1 MEQSQLRI
9 LQIAHGFPP
18 EFIGG
23 TEHYCQ
29 ALTTMLHRRGHTC
42 FVLAGSYASAKSSDC
57 VTTNEAGFQVTRY
70 VSPFWPSWRERQYD
84 SSNPEAEHLIKH
96 YLQLIQPEVIHL
108 HHWIRLTN
116 NIVSIAAEL
125 GLPTVVTLHDLWV
138 TCARVHRQ
146 HKRGYFCQDLP
157 TPALCARCVER
168 PVWQSEEEI
177 RQALAFRQLQM
188 GEELRLAQLLIVPSD
203 SHRQLL
209 SRLLGL
215 DTDRF
220 RVVPNG
226 TITQLQP
233 PTDTHAQ
240 RFPARRLRLA
250 YWGYL
255 ARLKG
260 VHLILEA
267 VHRLPHPTEVEVYIA
282 GLEAEPHYLD
292 SLKKQAEGLAVTFVG
307 EYRPDDLS
315 RLDVDM
321 VVLPSLAA
329 ESYGFVLDEAFQLG
343 LPAIVSDRGVLAS
356 RVGEAGLVFPTG
368 SAEGLARRI
377 QDILET
383 PSVLESLRQHIP
395 PTPSPPMEKH
405 AQTLEEIYEE
415 VRRRPVERRDNGTMV
430 QIDLRLQH
438 FQRQIHDRDRDL
450 HTLTADVQQ
459 HREALADHKAL
470 ITQYTDVVQQQD
482 VALRQHQEVVQ
493 QQDVALRQHQEVV
506 QQQDVALRQH
516 QEVVQQQDVAL
527 RQHQEVVQQQD
538 VALRQHQEVVQQ
550 QDVALRQHQEVV
562 QQQDVALRQHQEVVQ
577 QQDVALRQHQ
587 EVVQQQ
593 DVALRQHQEVVQQQ
607 DGALQ
612 TLQSQLHEEGYR
624 TQALED
630 ALHRIYGSMGWRVL
644 SRFYFVR
651 ERLVAPPGT
660 RRGRLYH
667 KLKRVGEIYAS
678 GGWRAVLTKLR
689 EYPKLKRVG
698 EIYASGGWRAVLTKL
713 REYPKLKRVG
723 EIYASGGWRAVLTKL
738 REYPKRPLAPPLD
751 SYQVWLAQHTV
762 TPEQL
767 HQQRSEMT
775 TFSFQPTVSILMPVY
790 NTHKPW
796 LRRAVT
802 SVQNQVYP
810 HWELCIC
817 DDGSSQTAIHDLLN
831 EFSQHD
837 PRIHVSFSPTNE
849 GIAAASN
856 HALQLAT
863 GEFVGLLDHDDELS
877 PHALFEVVKYLN
889 AHPDTDLVYSDEDK
903 IDPQG
908 QRVQPFFK
916 PDWCP
921 DMLLAFMYTCHFS
934 VYRRERLT
942 EVGGFDPGCDGS
954 QDYDLALKVTERT
967 DAIGHIPQ
975 VLYHWRIVPGSV
987 AERATNKLYA
997 YEAGKRSL
1005 TAALKRREIVG
1016 SVEDTFGKKEGLGF
1030 YRIKRACDTA
1040 PLVSIIIPTRDRL
1053 ELLSR
1058 CIASIEEYT
1067 TYPNYEIVIVDN
1079 DSIEP
1084 QTQTYFQQASH
1095 QVISY
1100 PGDFHFSRMMNAA
1113 ARQVSGEQLLFLNN
1127 DMEVLNAGW
1136 LEALV
1141 EHAGRPEVGAVG
1153 AKLLYPNH
1161 TVQHA
1166 GVVIGLCEFAGHSHR
1181 HLSGFQHGY
1190 WGSVD
1195 IIRNYS
1201 AVTAACMMLRRSL
1214 FAEVGGFVEAFQ
1226 YAYQDVD
1233 LCLRLRERGL
1243 LIVYTPYAQ
1252 LVHYESASRGG
1263 AMAFGEHDIALARE
1277 RWPQHLTQ
1285 GDPYYSPHL
1294 TQRGEDF
1301 SLNVETNGAL

>member
-1 MEQSQLRI
+1 M
-9 LQIAHGFPP
+9 
-18 EFIGG
+18 
-23 TEHYCQ
+23 
-29 ALTTMLHRRGHTC
+29 
-42 FVLAGSYASAKSSDC
+42 
-57 VTTNEAGFQVTRY
+57 
-70 VSPFWPSWRERQYD
+70 
-84 SSNPEAEHLIKH
+84 
-96 YLQLIQPEVIHL
+96 
-108 HHWIRLTN
+108 
-116 NIVSIAAEL
+116 
-125 GLPTVVTLHDLWV
+125 TVDL
-138 TCARVHRQ
+138 
-146 HKRGYFCQDLP
+146 
-157 TPALCARCVER
+157 E
-168 PVWQSEEEI
+168 
-177 RQALAFRQLQM
+177 
-188 GEELRLAQLLIVPSD
+188 
-203 SHRQLL
+203 
-209 SRLLGL
+209 
-215 DTDRF
+215 
-220 RVVPNG
+220 
-226 TITQLQP
+226 
-233 PTDTHAQ
+233 
-240 RFPARRLRLA
+240 
-250 YWGYL
+250 
-255 ARLKG
+255 
-260 VHLILEA
+260 
-267 VHRLPHPTEVEVYIA
+267 
-282 GLEAEPHYLD
+282 
-292 SLKKQAEGLAVTFVG
+292 
-307 EYRPDDLS
+307 
-315 RLDVDM
+315 
-321 VVLPSLAA
+321 
-329 ESYGFVLDEAFQLG
+329 
-343 LPAIVSDRGVLAS
+343 
-356 RVGEAGLVFPTG
+356 
-368 SAEGLARRI
+368 
-377 QDILET
+377 
-383 PSVLESLRQHIP
+383 
-395 PTPSPPMEKH
+395 
-405 AQTLEEIYEE
+405 
-415 VRRRPVERRDNGTMV
+415 
-430 QIDLRLQH
+430 
-438 FQRQIHDRDRDL
+438 
-450 HTLTADVQQ
+450 Q
-459 HREALADHKAL
+459 HREALANHKAL
-470 ITQYTDVVQQQD
+470 VTQLEHQ
-482 VALRQHQEVVQ
+482 RQ
-493 QQDVALRQHQEVV
+493 
-506 QQQDVALRQH
+506 
-516 QEVVQQQDVAL
+516 
-527 RQHQEVVQQQD
+527 
-538 VALRQHQEVVQQ
+538 
-550 QDVALRQHQEVV
+550 
-562 QQQDVALRQHQEVVQ
+562 
-577 QQDVALRQHQ
+577 
-587 EVVQQQ
+587 
-593 DVALRQHQEVVQQQ
+593 
-607 DGALQ
+607 
-612 TLQSQLHEEGYR
+612 EEGQR

-667 KLKRVGEIYAS
+667 KLKRAGEIYAL
-678 GGWRAVLTKLR
+678 GGWRAVFTKLR
-689 EYPKLKRVG
+689 EYTKRLLIYGSMGQRVLSRFYFVRGRLMAPPGIRWGRLYHKLKRVG
-698 EIYASGGWRAVLTKL
+698 EIYASGGWRAVFTKL
-713 REYPKLKRVG
+713 REY
-723 EIYASGGWRAVLTKL
+723 T
-738 REYPKRPLAPPLD
+738 KRPLTPSRPLALPLD
-751 SYQVWLAQHTV
+751 PHQVEHTV

-767 HQQRSEMT
+767 HQQRIEMT

-790 NTHKPW
+790 NTHEPW

-817 DDGSSQTAIHDLLN
+817 DDGSSKAVIHDLLN
-831 EFSQHD
+831 EFAQHD

-903 IDPQG
+903 IDPHG

-921 DMLLAFMYTCHFS
+921 DMLLSFMYTCHFS

-942 EVGGFDPGCDGS
+942 EVGGFDPDCDGS

-967 DAIGHIPQ
+967 DAIGHIPH

-987 AERATNKLYA
+987 AERATNKWYA
-997 YEAGKRSL
+997 YEAGKRAL
-1005 TAALKRREIVG
+1005 TAALKRRKIVG

-1030 YRIKRACDTA
+1030 YRIKRACETA

-1079 DSIEP
+1079 DSSEP
-1084 QTQTYFQQASH
+1084 QTHTYFQQVSH
-1095 QVISY
+1095 RVISY

-1141 EHAGRPEVGAVG
+1141 EHASRSEVGAVG

-1277 RWPQHLTQ
+1277 RWPQYLTQ

-1294 TQRGEDF
+1294 TQRSEDF
-1301 SLNVETNGAL
+1301 SLNVEARGAL

>member
-9 LQIAHGFPP
+9 LQIAQGFPP

-42 FVLAGSYASAKSSDC
+42 FVLAGSYASAKAPAC

-70 VSPFWPSWRERQYD
+70 VSPFWPSWRERQHD

-157 TPALCARCVER
+157 TPVLCARCVER
-168 PVWQSEEEI
+168 PVWQSEEEV

-267 VHRLPHPTEVEVYIA
+267 VHRLPHPTKVEVYIA

-307 EYRPDDLS
+307 EYRPDDLV

-343 LPAIVSDRGVLAS
+343 LPAIVSDRGALAS
-356 RVGEAGLVFPTG
+356 RVGEAGLLFPAG
-368 SAEGLARRI
+368 SAKGLARRI

-383 PSVLESLRQHIP
+383 PSVLESLRRHIP
-395 PTPSPPMEKH
+395 PTPSPSMEKH

-415 VRRRPVERRDNGTMV
+415 VRRRPAERRDNGTMV
-430 QIDLRLQH
+430 QTDLRMQH
-438 FQRQIHDRDRDL
+438 FQRQLHDRDGDL
-450 HTLTADVQQ
+450 HTLTVDLKQ

-470 ITQYTDVVQQQD
+470 VTQH
-482 VALRQHQEVVQ
+482 AEVVQ
-493 QQDVALRQHQEVV
+493 QQEAALRDHKEVV
-506 QQQDVALRQH
+506 QQQEAALRDH
-516 QEVVQQQDVAL
+516 KEVVQQQEAAL
-527 RQHQEVVQQQD
+527 RDHKEVVQQQE
-538 VALRQHQEVVQQ
+538 A
-550 QDVALRQHQEVV
+550 
-562 QQQDVALRQHQEVVQ
+562 
-577 QQDVALRQHQ
+577 
-587 EVVQQQ
+587 
-593 DVALRQHQEVVQQQ
+593 
-607 DGALQ
+607 ALQ
-612 TLQSQLHEEGYR
+612 TLQSQLHTRDQE
-624 TQALED
+624 
-630 ALHRIYGSMGWRVL
+630 LHRIYGSMGWRVL
-644 SRFYFVR
+644 SRFYFAR
-651 ERLVAPPGT
+651 ERWVAPTGT

-667 KLKRVGEIYAS
+667 KLKKVGEIYAS
-678 GGWRAVLTKLR
+678 DGWRAVLTKLR
-689 EYPKLKRVG
+689 EYTKR
-698 EIYASGGWRAVLTKL
+698 R
-713 REYPKLKRVG
+713 
-723 EIYASGGWRAVLTKL
+723 
-738 REYPKRPLAPPLD
+738 LALPLD
-751 SYQVWLAQHTV
+751 SYQGEYTKRPLASHPDPYQVWLTEHTV

-767 HQQRSEMT
+767 QQQRSEIT

-790 NTHKPW
+790 NTHEPW

-802 SVQNQVYP
+802 SVQNQIYP

-817 DDGSSQTAIHDLLN
+817 DDGSLQTAIHDLLN
-831 EFSQHD
+831 EFSQQD
-837 PRIHVSFSPTNE
+837 QRIHVSFSANNE

-877 PHALFEVVKYLN
+877 PNALFEVVKYLN

-916 PDWCP
+916 PAWCP
-921 DMLLAFMYTCHFS
+921 DMLLSFMYTCHFS

-997 YEAGKRSL
+997 YEAGKRAL

-1030 YRIKRACDTA
+1030 YRIKRVCDPA

-1067 TYPNYEIVIVDN
+1067 TYPHYEIVIVDN

-1084 QTQTYFQQASH
+1084 QTQAYLQQVSH
-1095 QVISY
+1095 RVITY

-1113 ARQVSGEQLLFLNN
+1113 ARQVSGEHLLFLNN
-1127 DMEVLNAGW
+1127 DMEVLKAEW

-1141 EHAGRPEVGAVG
+1141 EHANRPEVGAVG

-1263 AMAFGEHDIALARE
+1263 VMAFGEHDIALARE
-1277 RWPQHLTQ
+1277 RWPQYLTH

-1294 TQRGEDF
+1294 TPRGEDF
-1301 SLNVETNGAL
+1301 SLNVEASGAL

>member
-1 MEQSQLRI
+1 MEQAQHFRI
-9 LQIAHGFPP
+9 LHITQGFPP

-23 TEHYCQ
+23 TELYCQ
-29 ALTTMLHRRGHTC
+29 ALTTTLQRRGHTC
-42 FVLAGSYASAKSSDC
+42 FVLAGSYASAEAPAG
-57 VTTNEAGFQVTRY
+57 VTTNEEGVSVTRY
-70 VSPFWPSWRERQYD
+70 VSPLLPSWREHQHDSYD
-84 SSNPEAEHLIKH
+84 PEAEHVIKD

-108 HHWIRLTN
+108 HHWLRLTN
-116 NIVSIAAEL
+116 NIVSLATEL
-125 GLPTVVTLHDLWV
+125 GLPTVVTLHDLWT
-138 TCARVHRQ
+138 TCARIHRQ
-146 HKRGYFCQDLP
+146 HKTGHFCQDLP
-157 TPALCARCVER
+157 TPTLCARCVER
-168 PVWQSEEEI
+168 PVWQSEEEV
-177 RQALAFRQLQM
+177 QQVLALRQLQIE
-188 GEELRLAQLLIVPSD
+188 EELRLAQLLIVPSD

-209 SRLLGL
+209 GRLLGL
-215 DTDRF
+215 GTDRF
-220 RVVPNG
+220 RVVQNG

-233 PTDTHAQ
+233 PPDTHAT

-255 ARLKG
+255 ADFKG

-267 VHRLPHPTEVEVYIA
+267 VHRLPHPTEVEVYLA
-282 GLEAEPHYLD
+282 GLAPEQHYLD
-292 SLKKQAEGLAVTFVG
+292 SLKKRAEGLAVTFVG
-307 EYRPDDLS
+307 EYRPDDLA
-315 RLDVDM
+315 RLDVDL

-343 LPAIVSDRGVLAS
+343 LPVIVSDRGALAS
-356 RVGEAGLVFPTG
+356 RVGEAGLVFPAG

-377 QDILET
+377 QDLLET
-383 PSVLESLRQHIP
+383 SSVLESLRQHIP

-415 VRRRPVERRDNGTMV
+415 VCRRPVERRDNGTTV
-430 QIDLRLQH
+430 QIGRRLQH
-438 FQRQIHDRDRDL
+438 FQQQLHTRDRDL
-450 HTLTADVQQ
+450 HTLTVDLEQ

-493 QQDVALRQHQEVV
+493 QQDGALEQHRAVV
-506 QQQDVALRQH
+506 QQQDTALEQH
-516 QEVVQQQDVAL
+516 REAL
-527 RQHQEVVQQQD
+527 ADHK
-538 VALRQHQEVVQQ
+538 ALITQYT
-550 QDVALRQHQEVV
+550 D
-562 QQQDVALRQHQEVVQ
+562 
-577 QQDVALRQHQ
+577 
-587 EVVQQQ
+587 
-593 DVALRQHQEVVQQQ
+593 VVQQQ
-607 DGALQ
+607 DGALEQHRAVVQQQDTALEQHRAVVQQQDTALQ
-612 TLQSQLHEEGYR
+612 TLRSHLHTRDQDIHTLTVDLEQHREALANHKALVTQLEHQRQEEGQR

-644 SRFYFVR
+644 SRFYSVR

-660 RRGRLYH
+660 RRGRFYH
-667 KLKRVGEIYAS
+667 KLKRTAEIYAS

-689 EYPKLKRVG
+689 GHTP
-698 EIYASGGWRAVLTKL
+698 
-713 REYPKLKRVG
+713 
-723 EIYASGGWRAVLTKL
+723 
-738 REYPKRPLAPPLD
+738 RPLAPPLD
-751 SYQVWLAQHTV
+751 LYQVWLAQHTV

-767 HQQRSEMT
+767 HQQRIEMT

-790 NTHKPW
+790 NTHEPW

-817 DDGSSQTAIHDLLN
+817 DDGSSKAVIHDLLN

-967 DAIGHIPQ
+967 DAIGHIPH

-1058 CIASIEEYT
+1058 CISSIEEYT

-1079 DSIEP
+1079 DSSEP

-1141 EHAGRPEVGAVG
+1141 EHAGRSEVGAVG

-1277 RWPQHLTQ
+1277 RWPQYLTQ